1 MWNVLISNQKCGC
14 WHLSGMLTRF
24 FVLCYTIIRFTR
36 IKLLK
41 WLPKTMCL
49 LNHVPHVP
57 SQLTLRALHVFMPSC
72 LHAFAPWMLS
82 CLSLFRALPA
92 LLTPTLFIHVKI
104 VLGCICSP
112 AKTFHFPRTIKAFT
126 NCTDFKWVKK
136 KAVKPF
142 KWEKF
147 LSIFKTWN

>member
-1 MWNVLISNQKCGC
+1 
-14 WHLSGMLTRF
+14 
-24 FVLCYTIIRFTR
+24 
-36 IKLLK
+36 
-41 WLPKTMCL
+41 MCL
-49 LNHVPHVP
+49 LNHVSHVP
-57 SQLTLRALHVFMPSC
+57 SQLTLLRAFAPYVPYMPSC
-72 LHAFAPWMLS
+72 LRALHAFAPWMLS

-136 KAVKPF
+136 KRSETF
-142 KWEKF
+142 
-147 LSIFKTWN
+147 